1 MSTERKLS
9 KKSDRPF
16 YTRLDRTGRWI
27 RGGSDKAAPPPL
39 IKLEIFPFSNS
50 SVIVYWYLN
59 TYPIHWP
66 IQLFIYWKW
75 WIKWETRSIQLFIYW
90 RWWIKWETRSIQLFI
105 YWRWWIKWETRSFK
119 LL

>member
-75 WIKWETRSIQLFIYW
+75 WIKDKLDHSNFYRNCEGIAETVEASHITYPW
-90 RWWIKWETRSIQLFI
+90 
-105 YWRWWIKWETRSFK
+105 
-119 LL
+119 